1 MKSLFDLSEE
11 LRLLGESL
19 QENDGELS
27 PELEAWFDN
36 LQGDIADKLDNYCAL
51 ITRLEAY
58 ATARRY
64 EATRLAALAS
74 TDSNLAKRL
83 HARLFQFLQAQKLNR
98 LDTTRYRL
106 TIAKNGGAAPLLIPG
121 EWEEYPENAPERYH
135 RHVIQLDKKAIRAD
149 IEAGEGHPEC
159 ALGERGQHL
168 RIK

>member
-19 QENDGELS
+19 QDADGELS
-27 PELEAWFDN
+27 PELEAWFDS
-36 LQGDIADKLDNYCAL
+36 LQGDITHKIDNYCAL
-51 ITRLEAY
+51 ISQLEAN

-64 EATRLAALAS
+64 ESERLMALAH
-74 TDSNLAKRL
+74 TDSNLAKQL

-106 TIAKNGGAAPLLIPG
+106 SVVNNGGAAPLTFPG
-121 EWEEYPENAPERYH
+121 EWEEYPETAPERYH
-135 RHVIQLDKKAIRAD
+135 RRVIQLDRKAIRAD
-149 IEAGEGHPEC
+149 IEAGAGHPEC
-159 ALGERGQHL
+159 ALGERGTHL